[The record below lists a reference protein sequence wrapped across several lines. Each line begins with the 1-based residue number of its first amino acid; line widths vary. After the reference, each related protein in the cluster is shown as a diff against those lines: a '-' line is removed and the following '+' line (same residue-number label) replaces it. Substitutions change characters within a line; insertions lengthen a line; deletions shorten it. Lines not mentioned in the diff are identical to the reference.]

1 MQQPSG
7 PLMSGYMRIYNLIEQ
22 NFFFTL
28 TRKIIGNLSFVFA
41 FQLITLIWLHQT
53 LNEQNANTGLFWL
66 LTGIIVIGFA
76 FTLFYM
82 RFLIVRPVT
91 AMRDTLAQINQQDA
105 NLSAKLPQFTYDE
118 FREISE
124 QYNQFTTHLTE
135 LLATTYQSAQASA
148 QGNSDVTHSMQQTA
162 ALSEQQINFSQT
174 ITSASNQI
182 TENLQGIVT
191 NTDNVHEVNAEHLNF
206 VTDSANELTELV
218 SQVKSIGQVLSKFSE
233 TITGLKQNS
242 ENIRS
247 ILKMVEEF
255 SDQTNLLALN
265 AAIEA
270 ARAGEAGRGFAVV
283 ADEVRT
289 LSVKVSDPTRQIS
302 DFINQMDSLV
312 GQTNKES
319 EQLMGYSRNAEN
331 TISKTSHGFTQ
342 RLIEFE
348 QNQQQLQ
355 QIVSAVHQL
364 EQTQNQTHKTVE
376 EIVALGSQAKSQI
389 DVALTDC
396 QQSQRL
402 SKQTQQQLKRF
413 VEEQ

>member
-1 MQQPSG
+1 
-7 PLMSGYMRIYNLIEQ
+7 MRIYNFIEQ
-22 NFFFTL
+22 SFFFTL
-28 TRKIIGNLSFVFA
+28 TRKIIGNLSFVFT
-41 FQLITLIWLHQT
+41 FQAITLIWLYKSLT
-53 LNEQNANTGLFWL
+53 TQNADIGLFWL
-66 LTGIIVIGFA
+66 LTIIIIVGFV
-76 FTLFYM
+76 FTVFYM

-91 AMRDTLAQINQQDA
+91 AMRDTLIKINRDDA
-105 NLSAKLPQFTYDE
+105 NLAAKLPHFTYDE
-118 FREISE
+118 FREVSQ
-124 QYNQFTTHLTE
+124 QYNLFTEHLSQ
-135 LLATTYQSAQASA
+135 LLATIYQSSQDSVHSNDQVAE
-148 QGNSDVTHSMQQTA
+148 SMQQTA
-162 ALSEQQINFSQT
+162 QLSEQQINFSQT

-182 TENLQGIVT
+182 CDSLQGIVT
-191 NTDNVHEVNAEHLNF
+191 NTDSVHDVNSEHLGF
-206 VTDSANELTELV
+206 VTHSANELTELV
-218 SQVKSIGQVLSKFSE
+218 AQVKSIGQVLSKFSE

-289 LSVKVSDPTRQIS
+289 LSVKVSDATRQIS

-312 GQTNKES
+312 GQTNKDA
-319 EQLMGYSRNAEN
+319 EQLMSYSNNAET

-342 RLIEFE
+342 RLVEFE

-355 QIVSAVHQL
+355 QIVSAVHML
-364 EQTQNQTHKTVE
+364 EQTQKQTHQSVE
-376 EIVALGSQAKSQI
+376 QIVKLGSQAKSQVDI
-389 DVALTDC
+389 ALTDC
-396 QQSQRL
+396 QQSQLL

-413 VEEQ
+413 V